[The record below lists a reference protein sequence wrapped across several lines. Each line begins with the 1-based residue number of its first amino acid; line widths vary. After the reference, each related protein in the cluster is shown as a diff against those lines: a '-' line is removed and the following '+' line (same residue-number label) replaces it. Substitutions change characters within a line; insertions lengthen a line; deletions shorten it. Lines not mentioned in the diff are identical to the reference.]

1 MQHRASRF
9 ASRSQASTAPGLND
23 AVASYIKGLKN
34 SGLEEGLDSIR
45 FIKVVGRT
53 AEKLNIKKL
62 TYLGLDW
69 EKRDAFVR
77 QAISNSLDRK
87 IQLHGFTVGD
97 SSELELNPGD
107 NMLAVLKAYF
117 LPFSFPQ
124 TMRNCS
130 PCSPFCN
137 DCGLFS
143 ALLAVLEKK
152 KCSTAYKAGR
162 IHEMDINKLQKQA
175 FQKKEWLEQL
185 KSARNNGIV
194 IEGIIFVQL

>member
-9 ASRSQASTAPGLND
+9 VSRSQESTAPGLND

-45 FIKVVGRT
+45 FINIAAPIEVVGRT
-53 AEKLNIKKL
+53 AEKLNIKES

-87 IQLHGFTVGD
+87 IQLHGVWKGLTSQPVD
-97 SSELELNPGD
+97 ATD
-107 NMLAVLKAYF
+107 AYF
-117 LPFSFPQ
+117 GAKMAIYFAFLGIPRGTALPVALSVI
-124 TMRNCS
+124 
-130 PCSPFCN
+130 
-137 DCGLFS
+137 S

-175 FQKKEWLEQL
+175 FQKEWLEQL
-185 KSARNNGIV
+185 KSARNNRIV
-194 IEGIIFVQL
+194 FEGIIFVQL